1 LVKFAALIAAGLGQ
15 KVVAVNSP
23 VVLALKVA
31 RNGAELS
38 NVTVQAC
45 GLAKA
50 AVAHAI
56 EVLIH
61 TSSPALQ
68 AVRLCEEKLDVLDRD
83 LDEQLAPAIAQA
95 SPKQARELLACM
107 KLIIDLERVS
117 DLVAGFAERALIV
130 RTRIDMDDV
139 KQLTRMASLIENM
152 LAQMED
158 ALETRSVEQAIRVLR
173 ADSEIDR
180 LRNLLLVRHTENP
193 EGLKGQESLHV
204 VLMANSLER
213 AGDHLKNMAEEL
225 CHLATGHTVRHV
237 LRAKDKPVEQLYL
250 DWLAQQ
256 DSSG

>member
-1 LVKFAALIAAGLGQ
+1 MRHLIAADQ
-15 KVVAVNSP
+15 DHKAVSMNSP
-23 VVLALKVA
+23 VVLVPKGAQ
-31 RNGAELS
+31 NGAELP
-38 NVTVQAC
+38 NVAVQAC

-56 EVLIH
+56 EALIH

-95 SPKQARELLACM
+95 SPEKARELLACM
-107 KLIIDLERVS
+107 KLMIDLERIS

-130 RTRIDMDDV
+130 RNRIDMGDV
-139 KQLTRMASLIENM
+139 EQLTRMASLIENM
-152 LAQMED
+152 LAQMQN
-158 ALETRSVEQAIRVLR
+158 ALQTRSVEQAIRVLR
-173 ADSEIDR
+173 ADSEVDR

-213 AGDHLKNMAEEL
+213 AGDHVKNMAEEL
-225 CHLATGHTVRHV
+225 CHLATGHTVRHL

-250 DWLAQQ
+250 DWLARQ
-256 DSSG
+256 DSST